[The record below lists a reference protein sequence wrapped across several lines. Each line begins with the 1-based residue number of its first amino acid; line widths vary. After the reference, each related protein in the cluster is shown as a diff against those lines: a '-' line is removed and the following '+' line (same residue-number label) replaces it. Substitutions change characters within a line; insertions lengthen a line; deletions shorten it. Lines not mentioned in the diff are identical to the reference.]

1 MATARELLSAL
12 YEREGELTPTLVVDE
27 ARPETSPLHQY
38 FEWNDDVAAEQYRRV
53 QASHLIRSVKITFDG
68 ETGQPRPI
76 RGFLAVRDTE
86 DETRSTY
93 MPSVEAFSD
102 PVTRRI
108 LLAQMR
114 RDWKA
119 FKQKYDTFQ
128 EFRELIRE
136 ELS

>member
-12 YEREGELTPTLVVDE
+12 YEREGELTPTLVVEE

-68 ETGQPRPI
+68 AGGQPRPI
-76 RGFLAVRDTE
+76 RGFLAVRDPE

-93 MPSVEAFSD
+93 MPSPEAFND